1 MHFNIILFCICY
13 KYFILL
19 VQYSPFCFQI
29 LIYSAIQFEC
39 LFPIVQQ
46 VQAQEMAA
54 DDDIPPEDPVQF
66 RVVDLRKMVVREVK
80 KDGKEI

>member
-1 MHFNIILFCICY
+1 MDFNIILFCICY
-13 KYFILL
+13 KYP
-19 VQYSPFCFQI
+19 PFCFQI
-29 LIYSAIQFEC
+29 LIYSRVQFEC

-54 DDDIPPEDPVQF
+54 DDDVLPEDPVQF
-66 RVVDLRKMVVREVK
+66 RVVDLRRMVVREVK

>member
-13 KYFILL
+13 KY
-19 VQYSPFCFQI
+19 SPFCFQI
-29 LIYSAIQFEC
+29 LIYSTIQFEC

-54 DDDIPPEDPVQF
+54 DDDVPPEDPVQF
-66 RVVDLRKMVVREVK
+66 RVVDPRRMVVREVK

>member
-1 MHFNIILFCICY
+1 M
-13 KYFILL
+13 
-19 VQYSPFCFQI
+19 
-29 LIYSAIQFEC
+29 
-39 LFPIVQQ
+39 QQ

-66 RVVDLRKMVVREVK
+66 RVVDLRKMDVREVK

>member
-1 MHFNIILFCICY
+1 MF
-13 KYFILL
+13 
-19 VQYSPFCFQI
+19 VQYSPFCLQI
-29 LIYSAIQFEC
+29 LIHSTIQFEC

-54 DDDIPPEDPVQF
+54 DDGIPAEDPVQF
-66 RVVDLRKMVVREVK
+66 RVVDQRKMVVREVK

>member
-13 KYFILL
+13 KYP
-19 VQYSPFCFQI
+19 PFCLQI
-29 LIYSAIQFEC
+29 LIYSRVQFEC
-39 LFPIVQQ
+39 VFPIVQQ

-54 DDDIPPEDPVQF
+54 DDDVPPEDPVQF
-66 RVVDLRKMVVREVK
+66 RVVDLRRMVVREVK

>member
-1 MHFNIILFCICY
+1 M
-13 KYFILL
+13 
-19 VQYSPFCFQI
+19 
-29 LIYSAIQFEC
+29 
-39 LFPIVQQ
+39 QQ

-80 KDGKEI
+80 KDGKEILKSKLDKRFVFHKCKQFWG

>member
-1 MHFNIILFCICY
+1 M
-13 KYFILL
+13 
-19 VQYSPFCFQI
+19 
-29 LIYSAIQFEC
+29 
-39 LFPIVQQ
+39 QQ

-80 KDGKEI
+80 KDGKKQKKKQTRQTVHFSQMQTILGVMYLKGYAICLF